1 MQNEVGRRSVSLLRA
16 HWFNLVCLAWSK
28 LRRRCIQCN
37 VYPHRLMFGNGTN
50 CTLLAINYTITPPPH
65 TPTTT
70 PTPPARYAQR
80 SALQLHF
87 AWFATMMDI
96 ERPLHPSASTHLTSR
111 TSPQGCCSIPRR
123 VVYGEAVVS
132 RGLERVAA
140 SSPAACTLVVYVAK
154 RFVGRVTH
162 GGIFVGDT
170 ATGSKAPANT
180 TAAMQFPRV
189 GNNGALVP
197 VGFAI
202 DGAKV

>member
-1 MQNEVGRRSVSLLRA
+1 
-16 HWFNLVCLAWSK
+16 
-28 LRRRCIQCN
+28 
-37 VYPHRLMFGNGTN
+37 
-50 CTLLAINYTITPPPH
+50 
-65 TPTTT
+65 
-70 PTPPARYAQR
+70 
-80 SALQLHF
+80 
-87 AWFATMMDI
+87 MMDI